1 MRFYDPIGKILFFG
15 DVGASMTDKDHEK
28 PVEDFAEHVKIM
40 EGFHK
45 RYMVSNKACRHWSK
59 MIRQMDIDIMCK
71 DPRKE
76 RKNIL

>member
-1 MRFYDPIGKILFFG
+1 
-15 DVGASMTDKDHEK
+15 MTDKDHEK

-45 RYMVSNKACRHWSK
+45 RIWFQTNMCHWSK
-59 MIRQMDIDIMCK
+59 MIRRMDIDIMCK
-71 DPRKE
+71 GPRKE